1 MTIYEIDEAILD
13 CIDQETGDIVDL
25 DRLEALE
32 MERDKKVSNVACWIK
47 DLKAESE
54 AIKGEIKNLQA
65 RCKADDNKIESLK
78 KFLEFALNGTKFKDE
93 RCSISYRRSETV
105 EVSKEAEATLP
116 EEFIKVERTVK
127 KSELKD
133 AMKLGFEFEGCQL
146 IEKNNIQIK

>member
-13 CIDQETGDIVDL
+13 CVDQETGDIVDIE
-25 DRLEALE
+25 RLEKLE

-47 DLKAESE
+47 DLKAEAE
-54 AIKGEIKNLQA
+54 AIKNEVDKLSA
-65 RCKADDNKIESLK
+65 RRKADENKIESLK
-78 KFLEFALNGTKFKDE
+78 RYLEYALNGTKFKDE

-105 EVSKEAEATLP
+105 EVSKDAESKLP
-116 EEFIKVERTVK
+116 DEFIKIERTVK

-146 IEKNNIQIK
+146 VEKNNIQVR